1 MRWNPERYLRL
12 ADERG
17 RPFHDLTGRIGADA
31 PRRVVDLGCGP
42 GNHTAVL
49 AARWPDAAVLGIDSS
64 PEMIDAARA
73 AQPAPPNLRFVVGDI
88 AEWTPDA
95 DTDVVVSNAALQWV
109 PGHDDLIRQW
119 MRTLPAGAWLA
130 FQVPGNFGAPS
141 HRLMRELAQSPRWAH
156 ELRDALR
163 VHDEALEPDAYAQ
176 IALDA
181 GWRPDVW
188 ETTYM
193 HLLGG
198 TDPVL
203 EWVRGTGLRPIVAA
217 LRPQDR
223 ADFEAEYAR
232 QLREAYPARR
242 QRASIAGPGFA
253 RAEERNE
260 HTTDSAEQS
269 GTAPDEVTLFPFRRI
284 FCVAQRD

>member
-1 MRWNPERYLRL
+1 M
-12 ADERG
+12 
-17 RPFHDLTGRIGADA
+17 
-31 PRRVVDLGCGP
+31 V
-42 GNHTAVL
+42 
-49 AARWPDAAVLGIDSS
+49 
-64 PEMIDAARA
+64 DAARA
-73 AQPAPPNLRFVVGDI
+73 AQSAPPNLRFVVGDI

-141 HRLMRELAQSPRWAH
+141 HRLMRQLAQSPRWAH

-232 QLREAYPARR
+232 QLRGAYPARR
-242 QRASIAGPGFA
+242 QRASIAGSGFA
-253 RAEERNE
+253 RAEERHE
-260 HTTDSAEQS
+260 HTTNSAEQS
-269 GTAPDEVTLFPFRRI
+269 GTAPDEVTFFPFRRI